1 MYTLIQSIPLRRLLL
16 EQGPA
21 LIVVFLIAEI
31 FYKFHS
37 FSLECIAFLA
47 TWYVL
52 DLVIQLVRNW
62 LQPVKAVSKD

>member
-1 MYTLIQSIPLRRLLL
+1 MFTLTRSIPVRRLLL
-16 EQGPA
+16 QQAPA
-21 LIVVFLIAEI
+21 LVASFVIAEA

-52 DLVIQLVRNW
+52 DLALSLASAAFRKVFN
-62 LQPVKAVSKD
+62 AHA

>member
-1 MYTLIQSIPLRRLLL
+1 MFTLMRSIPVRQLLL
-16 EQGPA
+16 QQAPA
-21 LIVVFLIAEI
+21 LVASFVIAEA

-52 DLVIQLVRNW
+52 DLLLSLASGAFR
-62 LQPVKAVSKD
+62 KAFDANG

>member
-1 MYTLIQSIPLRRLLL
+1 MFTLTRSIPVRRLLL
-16 EQGPA
+16 QQAPA
-21 LIVVFLIAEI
+21 LVASFVIAEA

-52 DLVIQLVRNW
+52 DLALSLASAAFR
-62 LQPVKAVSKD
+62 KAFNAHA